1 MKHVILPVFVP
12 HMGCPHTCVFCNQF
26 RITGT
31 WEPPDLATLAC
42 QAEEWAASS
51 GTLPELAFYGGSF
64 TAIDLKTQTALL
76 ESAAQLKKDGRISRV
91 RLSTR
96 PDALGAE
103 VLARLAHYGVDTVE
117 IGVQSLDDEVL
128 AASQRGHTAAQ
139 AEDAIRRV
147 QAAGFRCGAQMM
159 VALPGDTPEKSLA
172 TGARL
177 VQLAPDM
184 VRIYPTAVI
193 RDTALA
199 EAYAAGSYQP
209 WPLDAVLDTVAALL
223 DLFDAAEIPVIRV
236 GLQAEDNLSQG
247 DVIAGAYHPALGE
260 LVKARRFR
268 RRMAALLREH
278 ETAPVQ
284 FAVAPRFLSQAI
296 GQHRENLHYLSERYG
311 QPVTVVADASVL
323 NDTVER
329 M

>member
-1 MKHVILPVFVP
+1 MILPVFVS

-139 AEDAIRRV
+139 ARTRSGACRR
-147 QAAGFRCGAQMM
+147 GISLRCTDDGG
-159 VALPGDTPEKSLA
+159 VAGDTPEKSLA
-172 TGARL
+172 
-177 VQLAPDM
+177 P
-184 VRIYPTAVI
+184 
-193 RDTALA
+193 
-199 EAYAAGSYQP
+199 EH
-209 WPLDAVLDTVAALL
+209 
-223 DLFDAAEIPVIRV
+223 DL
-236 GLQAEDNLSQG
+236 
-247 DVIAGAYHPALGE
+247 
-260 LVKARRFR
+260 
-268 RRMAALLREH
+268 
-278 ETAPVQ
+278 
-284 FAVAPRFLSQAI
+284 
-296 GQHRENLHYLSERYG
+296 
-311 QPVTVVADASVL
+311 
-323 NDTVER
+323 
-329 M
+329 

>member
-31 WEPPDLATLAC
+31 WQPPDLATLAC

-96 PDALGAE
+96 PDALDAE

-159 VALPGDTPEKSLA
+159 VALPGEAGVIADAPGLRSLPLVGHERGLARAFPEIVEVSRA
-172 TGARL
+172 CRFGDCTHTHEPGCA
-177 VQLAPDM
+177 
-184 VRIYPTAVI
+184 VR
-193 RDTALA
+193 
-199 EAYAAGSYQP
+199 E
-209 WPLDAVLDTVAALL
+209 
-223 DLFDAAEIPVIRV
+223 
-236 GLQAEDNLSQG
+236 AEDAGQIDSLRLETFQNLASSMRVSAQMLDP
-247 DVIAGAYHPALGE
+247 DVHL
-260 LVKARRFR
+260 
-268 RRMAALLREH
+268 
-278 ETAPVQ
+278 
-284 FAVAPRFLSQAI
+284 
-296 GQHRENLHYLSERYG
+296 
-311 QPVTVVADASVL
+311 
-323 NDTVER
+323 
-329 M
+329 

>member
-31 WEPPDLATLAC
+31 WQPPDESTLAA
-42 QAEEWAASS
+42 QAEAWAATS
-51 GTLPELAFYGGSF
+51 GVVPELAFYGGSF
-64 TAIDLKTQTALL
+64 TAIDRTLQETLL
-76 ESAAQLKKDGRISRV
+76 ASAARLKANGQIAAI

-96 PDALGAE
+96 PDALGEE
-103 VLARLAHYGVDTVE
+103 VLARLAVYGVDTVE
-117 IGVQSLDDEVL
+117 IGVQSLDDGVL
-128 AASQRGHTAAQ
+128 TASRRGHTAAQ

-147 QAAGFRCGAQMM
+147 KAAGFRCGAQMM

-199 EAYAAGSYQP
+199 EAYAAGRYQP

-296 GQHRENLHYLSERYG
+296 GQHRENLHYLSERCG